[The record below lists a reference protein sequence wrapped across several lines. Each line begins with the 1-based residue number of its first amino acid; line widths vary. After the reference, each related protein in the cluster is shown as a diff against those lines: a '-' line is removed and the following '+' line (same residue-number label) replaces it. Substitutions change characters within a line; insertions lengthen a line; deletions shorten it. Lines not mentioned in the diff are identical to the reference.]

1 VTADRL
7 NIKRISGRRLGPS
20 ALLAFF
26 FVILLSGLVF
36 GSYFCLFTPP
46 GSHFPFSCNL
56 PSPPIN
62 AHPELASRPVT
73 GEPTVD
79 HPPVAGSQDILG
91 DTGEGDTLFS
101 VLSANLPDEES
112 AKEVTLSLASV
123 IQREKTPKRDKSF
136 DGLTPLEPE
145 TRYHVVLDREGRFL
159 QATVEMDPSNVFHAA
174 LQDGALRSW
183 KEEVVL
189 DFKVEAISFQ
199 VRGSLVSS
207 LLSIGE
213 GIELA
218 RELRKVFRWD
228 IDFERESKRG
238 DVCKVL
244 FERRY
249 ADDRPSGYGRIL
261 YAVYEFKRTGRK
273 KTAILFKNENHK
285 DEYYNARGEA
295 LRKDFLRSPL
305 SGVLRV
311 TSRFGRRLHPILG
324 EYRHHNG
331 VDYGAARNTP
341 VQCVAGGTVTFA
353 GRRGDY
359 GNLVCVKHDNGC
371 ESRYGHLQR
380 ISVHKGQHLKQ
391 TQRIGL
397 VGTTG
402 LTTGP
407 HLHFEWLVKGAHK
420 NPLKFRMIQ
429 SPRTVHAHLKSRFMS
444 IAQERARRLRPLGMA
459 MNTQAVHARAAT
471 YQ

>member
-1 VTADRL
+1 MDARPDHT
-7 NIKRISGRRLGPS
+7 
-20 ALLAFF
+20 
-26 FVILLSGLVF
+26 
-36 GSYFCLFTPP
+36 
-46 GSHFPFSCNL
+46 
-56 PSPPIN
+56 
-62 AHPELASRPVT
+62 SRPSVAASAANNQ
-73 GEPTVD
+73 
-79 HPPVAGSQDILG
+79 PVAGSQDVLG

-101 VLSANLPDEES
+101 VFSANLPDEES

-123 IQREKTPKRDKSF
+123 IQKALDKSF
-136 DGLTPLEPE
+136 DGLTPLKAE
-145 TRYHVVLDREGRFL
+145 TRYHIILDREGRFL

-174 LQDGALRSW
+174 IQDDTIRSW

-189 DFKVEAISFQ
+189 DFKVESVTFPI
-199 VRGSLVSS
+199 RGSLVNS

-213 GIELA
+213 GMELA
-218 RELRKVFRWD
+218 RELSKVFRWD

-238 DVCKVL
+238 DVCKIL

-261 YAVYEFKRTGRK
+261 YAVYEFKRTGEK

-285 DEYYNARGEA
+285 DEYYSQKGEA
-295 LRKDFLRSPL
+295 LKKDFLRTPL

-311 TSRFGRRLHPILG
+311 TSGFGRRMHPIWR
-324 EYRHHNG
+324 EPRHHNG
-331 VDYGAARNTP
+331 VDYGAPKGTP

-353 GRRGDY
+353 GWKGDY
-359 GNLVCVKHDNGC
+359 GNFVCVKHDNGC

-380 ISVHKGQHLKQ
+380 IDVQKGQRVKQ

-402 LTTGP
+402 VTTGP
-407 HLHFEWLVKGAHK
+407 HLHFEWVVNGSYKD
-420 NPLKFRMIQ
+420 PRKFKMMQ
-429 SPRTVHAHLKSRFMS
+429 SPRIVHADLRGRFIS
-444 IAQERARRLRPLGMA
+444 ITQERQRLLTPLGMA
-459 MNTQAVHARAAT
+459 MNTQAVHANMAS